1 MAELSPIILLDAVKR
16 EREVRL
22 AEASLSEFA
31 KQAWHI
37 LEPSTELKWG
47 WALDAKMLK
56 GLTEKELNTL
66 EALLKKVADGK

>member
-47 WALDAKMLK
+47 WALDAICLH
-56 GLTEKELNTL
+56 LQAVSDE
-66 EALLKKVADGK
+66 